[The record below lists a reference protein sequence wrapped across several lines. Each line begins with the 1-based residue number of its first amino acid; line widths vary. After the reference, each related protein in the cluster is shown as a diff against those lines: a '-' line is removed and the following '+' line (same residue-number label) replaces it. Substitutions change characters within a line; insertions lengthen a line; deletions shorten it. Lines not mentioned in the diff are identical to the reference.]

1 VEDHGKLHKCFTIRF
16 LPNIVKNY
24 YSNSTIQTLQFKLY
38 NSNSTIQTLQFKLYN
53 SNSTLLELAM
63 FSGYPAE
70 CIEKG
75 KKVIVKLIKL

>member
-1 VEDHGKLHKCFTIRF
+1 MENFINVSLLGSYPILSKI
-16 LPNIVKNY
+16 I
-24 YSNSTIQTLQFKLY
+24 
-38 NSNSTIQTLQFKLYN
+38 IQTLQFKLYN